1 ITAFEQRKQF
11 GMFRRVEQWMDKI
24 FAVMEQHMRESFMI
38 MDNDSV
44 TLDTNGHVKTSRD
57 GNY

>member
-1 ITAFEQRKQF
+1 MTAFEQRKF
-11 GMFRRVEQWMDKI
+11 GLFRRVKKWMDKT

-44 TLDTNGHVKTSRD
+44 MLDTNGHVKTSRD
-57 GNY
+57 GC